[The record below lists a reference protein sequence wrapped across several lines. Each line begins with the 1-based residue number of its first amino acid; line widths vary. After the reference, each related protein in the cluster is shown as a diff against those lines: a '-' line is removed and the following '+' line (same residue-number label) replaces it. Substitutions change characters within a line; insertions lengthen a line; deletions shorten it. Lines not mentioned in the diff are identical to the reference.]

1 MARRSWFFW
10 FLFVG
15 AAFFLFVF
23 TSLYLVARSFRG
35 TPPALGDGSAV
46 AVDLAYEYDAH
57 NILLVLGDGK
67 RDHRV
72 GIDRGKAGG
81 ALRGRI
87 CPRGRVRTWL
97 LRPGTSGQ
105 CGRPRQDATGC
116 GTT

>member
-46 AVDLAYEYDAH
+46 AVDLAYEYPEDPQ
-57 NILLVLGDGK
+57 
-67 RDHRV
+67 
-72 GIDRGKAGG
+72 
-81 ALRGRI
+81 RGRH
-87 CPRGRVRTWL
+87 GRKGS
-97 LRPGTSGQ
+97 PGRSSTAA
-105 CGRPRQDATGC
+105 R
-116 GTT
+116 